1 MVITS
6 RDQVFIVVVAVAIVA
21 VVVLGVVF
29 RRHATKLLTPLEW
42 RIFGKLVAI
51 LVLVLVLLL
60 MDISLR
66 YPAEMFTYGRF

>member
-6 RDQVFIVVVAVAIVA
+6 RDQVFLAVIVVAIVA
-21 VVVLGVVF
+21 VVLLALVF
-29 RRHATKLLTPLEW
+29 RKHATKLLTPPEW

>member
-6 RDQVFIVVVAVAIVA
+6 RDQVFLAVIAVA
-21 VVVLGVVF
+21 VVASVLLALVF
-29 RRHATKLLTPLEW
+29 RRQIAKLLTPVEW

-51 LVLVLVLLL
+51 IVLVLVLLL

-66 YPAEMFTYGRF
+66 FPAEMFTYGRF